1 VRSIRKY
8 YFKNIK
14 INIDYKNIINY
25 TLSSLNEKYNAEII
39 IEAKWITKDIIEVYN
54 PEQHWNPQLFIENSL
69 QEPKEKIKHK
79 LIEKC
84 YNITYFIF
92 FVVVKFLI
100 YYN

>member
-1 VRSIRKY
+1 MN
-8 YFKNIK
+8 NISENEHNIVQVTVEFVK
-14 INIDYKNIINY
+14 IGEIDTI
-25 TLSSLNEKYNAEII
+25 NEKYNAEII

>member
-1 VRSIRKY
+1 MN
-8 YFKNIK
+8 NISENEH
-14 INIDYKNIINY
+14 NIVQVTVEFVKMGEIDTI
-25 TLSSLNEKYNAEII
+25 NEKYNAEII